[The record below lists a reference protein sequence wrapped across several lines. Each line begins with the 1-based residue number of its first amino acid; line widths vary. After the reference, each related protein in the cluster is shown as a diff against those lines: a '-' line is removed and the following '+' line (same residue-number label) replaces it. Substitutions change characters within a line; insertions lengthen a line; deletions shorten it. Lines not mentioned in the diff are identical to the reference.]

1 MSQRS
6 IRDGEL
12 KIKDGTGSPLELTVR
27 IGEGNFTWNE
37 RRNVDY
43 TRDRGIIAEVR
54 LGDDEAIEV
63 SFDFIWEWISDITG
77 TATIVEALK
86 GTANSWISAGDVC
99 EPYAVDLELHILADE
114 CGSIDELITF
124 NEFRWETINADL
136 RAGSISCTG
145 RCMSY
150 TAV

>member
-6 IRDGEL
+6 IRDGIL
-12 KIKDGTGSPLELTVR
+12 TVLDGAAETLTVR

-43 TRDRGIIAEVR
+43 TRDRGVISEVR
-54 LGDDEAIEV
+54 LGDDEAVEV
-63 SFDFIWEWISDITG
+63 SFDFIWDWISSISG
-77 TATIVEALK
+77 VSLIEALK
-86 GTANSWISAGDVC
+86 GTASAWVTAGGAC
-99 EPYAVDLELHILADE
+99 EPWAVDMVLQISPDE
-114 CGSIDELITF
+114 CGSVDETITF
-124 NEFRWETINADL
+124 SEFRWETINPDL
-136 RAGSISCTG
+136 RAGQISCTG

>member
-12 KIKDGTGSPLELTVR
+12 KIKDGGSEELTIR

-37 RRNVDY
+37 RRNVEY
-43 TRDRGIIAEVR
+43 TRDRGVIAEVR
-54 LGDDEAIEV
+54 LGDDEATEV
-63 SFDFIWEWISDITG
+63 SFDFIWDWISDVTG

-86 GTANSWISAGDVC
+86 GTASGWVSAGDAC
-99 EPYAVDLELHILADE
+99 EPYAVDLELYILPDE
-114 CGSIDELITF
+114 CGSIDETLTF
-124 NEFRWETINADL
+124 NEFRWETINPDL
-136 RAGSISCTG
+136 RAGQISCTG

>member
-6 IRDGEL
+6 IRDGIL
-12 KIKDGTGSPLELTVR
+12 TIKDGVSEELVIR

-43 TRDRGIIAEVR
+43 TRDRGVISEVR
-54 LGDDEAIEV
+54 LGDDEAVEV
-63 SFDFIWEWISDITG
+63 NFDFIWDWISSISG
-77 TATIVEALK
+77 ISVVEALK
-86 GTANSWISAGDVC
+86 GTAAGWVTAGDVC
-99 EPYAVDLELHILADE
+99 EPYAVDLELVITPE
-114 CGSIDELITF
+114 NCGSEIETITF
-124 NEFRWETINADL
+124 NEFRWETLNPDL
-136 RAGSISCTG
+136 RAGSVSSTG